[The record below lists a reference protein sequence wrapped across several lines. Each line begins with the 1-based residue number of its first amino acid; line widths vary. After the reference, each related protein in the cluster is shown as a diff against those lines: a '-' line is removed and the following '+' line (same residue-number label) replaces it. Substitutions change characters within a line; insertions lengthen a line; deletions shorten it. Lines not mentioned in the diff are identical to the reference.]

1 MRGNARAG
9 AGRGEDDVFGDY
21 YRKHRLQDPPGM
33 RRARAGGRLEEAQQE
48 ARLRRRVRA
57 DGDFSVSSPS
67 VLGRVPFCTEMI
79 LFPI

>member
-33 RRARAGGRLEEAQQE
+33 RRARAGGRLEEAQQVAAE
-48 ARLRRRVRA
+48 RASTARWCNIEPTQPCR
-57 DGDFSVSSPS
+57 D
-67 VLGRVPFCTEMI
+67 I
-79 LFPI
+79 H

>member
-33 RRARAGGRLEEAQQE
+33 RRARAGGARAGGRLEEAE
-48 ARLRRRVRA
+48 GARGWR
-57 DGDFSVSSPS
+57 F
-67 VLGRVPFCTEMI
+67 LGFVPFSAG
-79 LFPI
+79 